1 LIVSRPAL
9 FRIDRNVMLGSLQ
22 GSKAARGPQVGV
34 PRGALSLLFF
44 VAAMLGAAGSAEA
57 QVIRGRIISSE
68 SRAPMS
74 EATVE
79 ALDSARRVIVAARSD
94 SAGRFWLTFRNPGEF
109 RIRIRRIGI
118 EPTLSDPLKFE
129 GRDTVDLDLLVD
141 EKAAVLD
148 EVEVI
153 DANGV
158 PNRVNARRLS
168 EARQKGWRVIPPE
181 RVLPARQRATN
192 FDQMLRSLSLAN
204 VMIEPDCVR
213 SLVSHGCLVIF
224 VDDMYFGV
232 RGMNMINPRDVEFIA
247 IISRGDAV
255 ATYGNRASNG
265 VLMIYTS
272 RYEDRTRRRP

>member
-9 FRIDRNVMLGSLQ
+9 FRIDRIVMQGRCK

-34 PRGALSLLFF
+34 PRGALSLLFA
-44 VAAMLGAAGSAEA
+44 VLLAAASAGAADA

-68 SRAPMS
+68 SRAPMTD
-74 EATVE
+74 ATVE
-79 ALDSARRVIVAARSD
+79 ALDSLRRVIVVARSD
-94 SAGRFWLTFRNPGEF
+94 SSGRFWLSFRDPGAF

-118 EPTLSDPLKFE
+118 EPTLSDPLQFE

-141 EKAAVLD
+141 ERATVLD
-148 EVEVI
+148 EVEVV
-153 DANGV
+153 DAQGV
-158 PNRVNARRLS
+158 PNRTNARRLQ

-181 RVLPARQRATN
+181 RVEPARQRATN

-213 SLVSHGCLVIF
+213 SLVSNGCLVIF

-247 IISRGDAV
+247 VISRADAV

>member
-1 LIVSRPAL
+1 MS
-9 FRIDRNVMLGSLQ
+9 
-22 GSKAARGPQVGV
+22 
-34 PRGALSLLFF
+34 
-44 VAAMLGAAGSAEA
+44 AGTADA

-68 SRAPMS
+68 SRAPMV

-79 ALDSARRVIVAARSD
+79 ALDSARRVIAASRSD
-94 SAGRFWLTFRNPGEF
+94 STGRFWLTFRDPGQF

-141 EKAAVLD
+141 ERAAVLD
-148 EVEVI
+148 EVEVV
-153 DANGV
+153 DAQGV
-158 PNRVNARRLS
+158 PNRVNARRLA
-168 EARQKGWRVIPPE
+168 EARSKGWRVIPPE
-181 RVLPARQRATN
+181 RVAPARQRATN
-192 FDQMLRSLSLAN
+192 FDQMLRSLTLAN

-213 SLVSHGCLVIF
+213 SLVSNGCLTIF
-224 VDDMYFGV
+224 VDDMYFGT

-247 IISRGDAV
+247 IIGRAEAL
-255 ATYGNRASNG
+255 ATYGNRAGYG

>member
-1 LIVSRPAL
+1 MQGR
-9 FRIDRNVMLGSLQ
+9 LQ

-34 PRGALSLLFF
+34 PRGALSLL
-44 VAAMLGAAGSAEA
+44 VAIALVASGVGTADA

-68 SRAPMS
+68 TRAPMV

-79 ALDSARRVIVAARSD
+79 ALDSTRRVIAAARSD
-94 SAGRFWLTFRNPGEF
+94 STGRFWLTFRDPGDF

-148 EVEVI
+148 EVEVR
-153 DANGV
+153 DAQGV

-168 EARQKGWRVIPPE
+168 EARMKGWRVIPPE
-181 RVLPARQRATN
+181 RVAPARQRATN
-192 FDQMLRSLSLAN
+192 FDQLLRSLSLAN
-204 VMIEPDCVR
+204 VMIENDCVR
-213 SLVSHGCLVIF
+213 SLVSNGCLTIF
-224 VDDMYFGV
+224 VDDQYFGA

-247 IISRGDAV
+247 IIGRAEAL